1 MRRRPCAVSRLKG
14 SEGMTGFVFLD
25 KDEDMTSFFAASR
38 LRRIFSTKKVGHTGT
53 LDPMATGVLPVAIG
67 GATRFIDFI
76 PDSDKSY
83 KARFLLGKSTDT
95 LDITGKVLGEKEVN
109 VTRRD
114 IENILPEFTGEIFQL
129 PPMYSALK
137 KDGVRLYDLARQGI
151 EVEREK
157 RLITVYSLSL
167 TDYEAENEFEI
178 EVSCSKGTYIRSL
191 IDDMGRK
198 LGCGA
203 VMTALRRTRA
213 NGADISEC
221 ITLGELSELKERGK
235 EASALHSVD
244 RLLPYD
250 IIKVTDSQ
258 AKRFSNGGE
267 LDTER
272 LRINPREGLYRVYSH
287 QGRFLGLGEIK
298 EDKKQLRVKRVFVE
312 L

>member
-1 MRRRPCAVSRLKG
+1 
-14 SEGMTGFVFLD
+14 MTGFVFLD
-25 KDEDMTSFFAASR
+25 KGEDITSFFAASR
-38 LRRIFSTKKVGHTGT
+38 LRRVFSTKKVGHTGT
-53 LDPMATGVLPVAIG
+53 LDPMATGVLPVAVG

-83 KARFLLGKSTDT
+83 RAKFLLGKTTDT
-95 LDITGKVLGEKEVN
+95 LDITGKVLEEKDVT
-109 VTRRD
+109 VTRAD
-114 IENILPEFTGEIFQL
+114 VENILSEFTGEIFQL

-167 TDYEAENEFEI
+167 TSYQGENEYEI
-178 EVSCSKGTYIRSL
+178 EVSCSKGTYVRSL
-191 IDDMGRK
+191 IDDIGKR

-213 NGADISEC
+213 NGVDISEC
-221 ITLGELSELKERGK
+221 ITLEELSALKEN
-235 EASALHSVD
+235 ESESSALHSVD
-244 RLLPYD
+244 RFLPYTV
-250 IIKVTDSQ
+250 IKVTDNQ

-272 LRINPREGLYRVYSH
+272 LRINPEEGLYRVYT
-287 QGRFLGLGEIK
+287 QQDRFLGLGEIK

>member
-1 MRRRPCAVSRLKG
+1 
-14 SEGMTGFVFLD
+14 MTGFVFLN
-25 KDEDMTSFFAASR
+25 KDEGMTSFFAASR

-53 LDPMATGVLPVAIG
+53 LDPMATGVLPVAVG
-67 GATRFIDFI
+67 GATRFIDFM

-83 KARFLLGKSTDT
+83 RARFLLGKTTDT
-95 LDITGKVLGEKEVN
+95 LDITGQVLTESEVN
-109 VTRRD
+109 VKRED
-114 IENILPEFTGEIFQL
+114 VEKIISDFTGEIFQV

-157 RLITVYSLSL
+157 RQITVYSLSL
-167 TDYEAENEFEI
+167 TDYEGENEFEI
-178 EVSCSKGTYIRSL
+178 DVSCSKGTYIRTL
-191 IDDMGRK
+191 IDDMGKR

-203 VMTALRRTRA
+203 VMTKLERTKA
-213 NGADISEC
+213 NGVDIADC
-221 ITLGELSELKERGK
+221 LTLEELAALCEKGEAES
-235 EASALHSVD
+235 SLHTVD

-250 IIKVTDSQ
+250 IIKVTDNQ

-272 LRINPREGLYRVYSH
+272 LKIIPQAGVYKVCSRE
-287 QGRFLGLGEIK
+287 GRFLGLGEITQ
-298 EDKKQLRVKRVFVE
+298 DKTQLKVKRVYVE